1 MHSQCILFS
10 AEEVFL
16 AFGSTYQQATLNIS
30 FKAFRQQCDT
40 RFTQRDILA
49 PYNAATAAFAGGA
62 GHANKGTGHG
72 VNLLAHLV
80 MIEPTVITLSQT
92 ACSSQDIDFSNAE
105 ALQAYRQQEGSF
117 GADVRDSSGVSQG
130 LSGLSV

>member
-40 RFTQRDILA
+40 RFTQKDMLA
-49 PYNAATAAFAGGA
+49 LDNAAGTFAGGI
-62 GHANKGTGHG
+62 GHADKGTGHG

-105 ALQAYRQQEGSF
+105 ALQAYRQQEGSY

>member
-30 FKAFRQQCDT
+30 FRAARQQVDT
-40 RFTQRDILA
+40 RRTQADFLGQAMADPGKGARA
-49 PYNAATAAFAGGA
+49 GNA
-62 GHANKGTGHG
+62 
-72 VNLLAHLV
+72 VNMVAHLV

-92 ACSSQDIDFSNAE
+92 ACSSQDVDFSNAE
-105 ALQAYRQQEGSF
+105 ALQAYRRQEGSY

>member
-40 RFTQRDILA
+40 RFTQKDMLA
-49 PYNAATAAFAGGA
+49 LFNAAGTFAGGI
-62 GHANKGTGHG
+62 GHAGKGTGHA

-80 MIEPTVITLSQT
+80 MIEPTVVTLSQT
-92 ACSSQDIDFSNAE
+92 ACSSQDVDFSNAE
-105 ALQAYRQQEGSF
+105 ALQAYRQQEGSY